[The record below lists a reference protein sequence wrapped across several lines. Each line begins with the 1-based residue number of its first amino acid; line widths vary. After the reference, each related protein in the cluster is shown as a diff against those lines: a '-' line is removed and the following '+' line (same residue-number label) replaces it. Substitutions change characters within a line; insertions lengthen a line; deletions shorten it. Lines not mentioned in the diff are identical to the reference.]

1 MMEHQQTFDVIV
13 IGGGHA
19 GSEAAAA
26 AARTGAS
33 VLLLTQNIET
43 IGQMSCNPAIG
54 GIGKSHLVRE
64 IDALDGLMAQ
74 CADLSGIHFRM
85 LNASKGPAVQ
95 AIRAQADRQL
105 YKTAIQ
111 QMLEHY
117 PNIYLFQQTV
127 EDLIVRK
134 DRIQGVVTQ
143 MGLRFKA
150 STVVLTTGTFL
161 GGHIHIGTHNY
172 QGGRAGEAPAN
183 ALAKRLRAL
192 PLRVGRLKTG
202 TPPRIAK
209 NTIDFSKLTMQASD
223 TPQPVFSYTA
233 SREDHPPQRE
243 CFITRTNE
251 HTHEIIRAAL
261 HRSPLYN
268 GTINSTGPRYCPSI
282 EDKVVRFADKASH
295 QIFIE
300 PEGLENGE
308 IYPNGIST
316 SLDFDVQVAMV
327 HSIEGFE
334 NAHITR
340 PAYAIEY
347 DYIDPRDLDVSLE
360 TRAIE
365 GLFFA
370 GQING
375 TTGYEEAAAQG
386 LIAGLNAAL
395 KAQGKAL
402 WHPTREQAYIGV
414 LIDDLTVYGTNE
426 PYRMFTSRAEYRLSL
441 RQDNADLRLTKK
453 GRTLG
458 LVGDERWQLFEH
470 KRKQIAIEQSKLETL
485 SVTPEQCR
493 QLGIELKQACSAAE
507 LLKRPEVSYQ
517 DIATI
522 ANIDQP
528 ATDEQIVSQVEI
540 QAKYSGYLA
549 RQQDEINKLAKARS
563 QPIPPNFDYSKIIG
577 LSNELRDKLNASKPT
592 SIGQAEHIQ
601 GMTPASLSLLRI
613 YLKKY
618 DSGYQCSA

>member
-1 MMEHQQTFDVIV
+1 MEYQHSYDVIV

-26 AARTGAS
+26 AARSGAS

-64 IDALDGLMAQ
+64 IDALDGLMAR
-74 CADLSGIHFRM
+74 CADRSGIHFRM

-95 AIRAQADRQL
+95 AIRVQADRQL
-105 YKTAIQ
+105 YKAAIRC
-111 QMLEHY
+111 MLEQQ
-117 PNIYLFQQTV
+117 PNIYIFQQTV

-134 DRIQGVVTQ
+134 DSICGVITQ

-150 STVVLTTGTFL
+150 RTVVLTTGTFL
-161 GGHIHIGTHNY
+161 GGHIHIGTHQY

-183 ALAKRLRAL
+183 ALAERLRAL

-209 NTIDFSKLTMQASD
+209 NTIDFSKLAVQPSD
-223 TPQPVFSYTA
+223 TPQPIFSYMA
-233 SREDHPPQRE
+233 SRAEHPPQRE
-243 CFITRTNE
+243 CFIARTNE

-261 HRSPLYN
+261 HRSPIYN
-268 GTINSTGPRYCPSI
+268 GTINSNGPRYCPSI
-282 EDKVVRFADKASH
+282 EDKIVRFADKSSH

-300 PEGLENGE
+300 PEGLESGE

-316 SLDFDVQVAMV
+316 CLDFDVQTAMV
-327 HSIEGFE
+327 RSVEGFE
-334 NAHITR
+334 KAHITR

-347 DYIDPRDLDVSLE
+347 DYMDPRDLDASLE

-386 LIAGLNAAL
+386 LIAGLNAAR
-395 KAQGKAL
+395 KAQDKAL
-402 WHPTREQAYIGV
+402 WYPTREQAYIGV
-414 LIDDLTVYGTNE
+414 LIDDLTVYGTDE

-441 RQDNADLRLTKK
+441 RQDNADLRLSEQ
-453 GRTLG
+453 GRALG
-458 LVGDERWQLFEH
+458 LVGDERWRMFEN
-470 KRKQIAIEQSKLETL
+470 KRKQIDAEQAKLNTL
-485 SVTPEQCR
+485 SVTPAQCR
-493 QLGIELKQACSAAE
+493 QLGIELKQASSAAE

-517 DIATI
+517 DIVRI
-522 ANIDQP
+522 ANIDTP
-528 ATDEQIVSQVEI
+528 ATDEQVVSQIEI

-549 RQQDEINKLAKARS
+549 RQKDEIDRLAAARA
-563 QPIPPNFDYSKIIG
+563 QRIPPNFDYSEVVG
-577 LSNELRDKLNASKPT
+577 LSNELRDKLNEAKPA
-592 SIGQAEHIQ
+592 SIGQAERIQ

-613 YLKKY
+613 YLKKHEVCY
-618 DSGYQCSA
+618 RRSA

>member
-1 MMEHQQTFDVIV
+1 MEYRHPFDVIV

-19 GSEAAAA
+19 GCEAAAA
-26 AARTGAS
+26 AARSGAT

-64 IDALDGLMAQ
+64 IDALDGLMAR

-105 YKTAIQ
+105 YKTAMRRI
-111 QMLEHY
+111 LEKQ
-117 PNIYLFQQTV
+117 PDIYLFQQTV
-127 EDLIVRK
+127 EDLIIDK
-134 DRIQGVVTQ
+134 DRIQGVITQ
-143 MGLRFKA
+143 MGLRLKA
-150 STVVLTTGTFL
+150 RTVVLTTGTFL

-172 QGGRAGEAPAN
+172 AGGRAGEAPAN
-183 ALAKRLRAL
+183 ALAARLRAL

-202 TPPRIAK
+202 TPPRIAES
-209 NTIDFSKLTMQASD
+209 TIDFSKLAVQPSD
-223 TPQPVFSYTA
+223 TPQPIFSYMA
-233 SREDHPPQRE
+233 NREDHPPQRE
-243 CFITRTNE
+243 CYIARTNE
-251 HTHEIIRAAL
+251 HTHELIRAAL
-261 HRSPLYN
+261 HRSPTYN
-268 GTINSTGPRYCPSI
+268 GTINSNGPRYCPSI
-282 EDKVVRFADKASH
+282 EDKVVRFADKTSH

-300 PEGLENGE
+300 PEGLESGE

-316 SLDFDVQVAMV
+316 CLDFDVQVALV
-327 HSIEGFE
+327 RSVAGFE
-334 NAHITR
+334 KAHITR

-347 DYIDPRDLDVSLE
+347 DYLDPRDLDASLQ
-360 TRAIE
+360 TQAVE

-402 WHPTREQAYIGV
+402 WYPTREQAYIGV

-441 RQDNADLRLTKK
+441 RQDNADLRLSEQ
-453 GRTLG
+453 GRALG
-458 LVGDERWQLFEH
+458 VVGDERWRMFEN
-470 KRKQIAIEQSKLETL
+470 KRKRIDAEQAKLNALT
-485 SVTPEQCR
+485 VTPEQCR
-493 QLGIELKQACSAAE
+493 LSGIELKQTCSAAE
-507 LLKRPEVSYQ
+507 LLKRPEVSYH
-517 DIATI
+517 DIVRI
-522 ANIDQP
+522 ANIDKP
-528 ATDEQIVSQVEI
+528 ATDEQVISQVEI

-549 RQQDEINKLAKARS
+549 RQKDEIERLAAARS
-563 QPIPPNFDYSKIIG
+563 QLIPLNFDYSEVVG
-577 LSNELRDKLNASKPT
+577 LSNELRDKLDESKPT
-592 SIGQAEHIQ
+592 SIGQAERIQ

-613 YLKKY
+613 YLKKHDVRY
-618 DSGYQCSA
+618 RRSA